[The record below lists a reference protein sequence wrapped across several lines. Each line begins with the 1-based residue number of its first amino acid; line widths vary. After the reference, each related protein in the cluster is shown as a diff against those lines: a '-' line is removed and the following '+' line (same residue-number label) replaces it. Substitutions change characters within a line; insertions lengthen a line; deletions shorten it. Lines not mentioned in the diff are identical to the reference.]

1 MMSSNSKKK
10 LPPETLLY
18 TGNINRPTKIS
29 HVQYNDT
36 QLNKYDK
43 IQPLKENFVDWIVV
57 EGLQDI
63 KQINDLL
70 NEYLVDPLIVEDI
83 FNVNQRN
90 KIEIYDSYAFAVQ
103 RYNYISEGKILYDYI
118 SILMFKD
125 KLVTFSE
132 ENNFFVNDV
141 YKRLE
146 TKSSIIRHQKINYL
160 FYVLIDMIVDEK
172 YDVFFQL
179 EKDINLLEANLLDLD
194 RKDEL
199 KLYKI
204 RKELLFLRNS
214 STQLLDSIFLTKEV
228 IKVLS
233 DSSSKKYYLD
243 LKDHL
248 MNLESKTKFEI
259 DVINNV
265 YEMHLNN
272 LSHRMNNIMTTLT
285 IFSAIFI
292 PLSFIAGV
300 FGMNFINF
308 PILQNPNGMLY
319 FILICVIIPVIMLCY
334 FKIKKWF

>member
-1 MMSSNSKKK
+1 MSSHSKKK

-18 TGNINRPTKIS
+18 TGDINKPTQIT

-36 QLNKYDK
+36 QLNKYEEIK
-43 IQPLKENFVDWIVV
+43 PLKENLVDWIVV

-63 KQINDLL
+63 KRISDLL
-70 NEYLVDPLIVEDI
+70 TEYQVDPLIVEDI

-90 KIEIYDSYAFAVQ
+90 KIEIYDDYAFAVQ
-103 RYNYISEGKILYDYI
+103 RYNYLSEGEIRYDYI

-132 ENNFFVNDV
+132 QNNLFVNDV

-146 TKSSIIRHQKINYL
+146 VKNSIIRHQKINYL

-179 EKDINLLEANLLDLD
+179 EKDINLLETNLLDLN

-228 IKVLS
+228 IKVLG
-233 DSSSKKYYLD
+233 DSNSKKYYLD

-248 MNLESKTKFEI
+248 MNLENKTKFEI
-259 DVINNV
+259 DVVNNV

-308 PILQNPNGMLY
+308 PILQNPNGLL
-319 FILICVIIPVIMLCY
+319 FFVLICVIIPVIMLIY
-334 FKIKKWF
+334 FKLKKWF